1 MGRWGVV
8 VHGPSVAGA
17 RDSSLSR
24 RVTGMSEEIEIHEV
38 RESEYAAA
46 GGATA
51 RAYREFAIPGSAGWE
66 AYLERIADVA
76 GRAQRTT
83 VLVASVG
90 GEIAGSA
97 TLEVAARMNP
107 ESTEPLFPDEAHLRM
122 LGVDPAYRG
131 RGIARRL
138 VVACIDAARAHGKRR
153 LTLETAPVMTAAQQ
167 LYPSMGFTFRGDRVT
182 PDGMRLLEY
191 AFDLEAEPAETR

>member
-1 MGRWGVV
+1 
-8 VHGPSVAGA
+8 
-17 RDSSLSR
+17 
-24 RVTGMSEEIEIHEV
+24 MSEDIEIHEV
-38 RESEYAAA
+38 REPEYAAA
-46 GGATA
+46 GEATA
-51 RAYREFAIPGSAGWE
+51 RAYREFAISGSAGWE
-66 AYLERIADVA
+66 AYLARIADIA

-107 ESTEPLFPDEAHLRM
+107 DSTEPLSADEAHLRM

-131 RGIARRL
+131 RGVARRL
-138 VVACIDAARAHGKRR
+138 VVACIEVVRARGKRR
-153 LTLETAPVMTAAQQ
+153 LTLETAPVMIAAQQ
-167 LYPSMGFTFRGDRVT
+167 LYRSMGFAFMGDRVT

-191 AFDLEAEPAETR
+191 SLTLDAEPAETR

>member
-1 MGRWGVV
+1 MAEDVQ
-8 VHGPSVAGA
+8 
-17 RDSSLSR
+17 
-24 RVTGMSEEIEIHEV
+24 IHEV

-46 GGATA
+46 GEATA

-66 AYLERIADVA
+66 AYLARIADIA

-83 VLVASVG
+83 VLVACVA
-90 GEIAGSA
+90 GEVAGSA
-97 TLEVAARMNP
+97 TLEVDARMNP
-107 ESTEPLFPDEAHLRM
+107 DSTEPLAGDEAHVRM

-138 VVACIDAARAHGKRR
+138 VVACIDVARARGKRR
-153 LTLETAPVMTAAQQ
+153 LTLETAPVMIAAQR
-167 LYPSMGFTFRGDRVT
+167 LYPSMGFVFLGDRVT

-191 AFDLEAEPAETR
+191 SRTLDAEPAETR

>member
-1 MGRWGVV
+1 VD
-8 VHGPSVAGA
+8 GA

-24 RVTGMSEEIEIHEV
+24 RVAGVSEEIEIHEV

-46 GGATA
+46 GEATA

-66 AYLERIADVA
+66 AYLARIADVA

-90 GEIAGSA
+90 SEIAGSA
-97 TLEVAARMNP
+97 TLEVDARMNP
-107 ESTEPLFPDEAHLRM
+107 ESTEPLAPDEAHLRM

-131 RGIARRL
+131 RGVARRL
-138 VVACIDAARAHGKRR
+138 VVACIDVARAPGKRR
-153 LTLETAPVMTAAQQ
+153 LTLETAPVMSAAQQ
-167 LYPSMGFTFRGDRVT
+167 LYPSMGFAFTGDRVT

-191 AFDLEAEPAETR
+191 SINLEAEPAETR